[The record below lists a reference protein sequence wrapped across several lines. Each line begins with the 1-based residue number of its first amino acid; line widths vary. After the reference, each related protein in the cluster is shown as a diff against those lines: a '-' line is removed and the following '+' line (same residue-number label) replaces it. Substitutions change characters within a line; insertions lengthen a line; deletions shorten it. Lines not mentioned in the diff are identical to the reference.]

1 MRKMSMAVLG
11 ILLVSAPLL
20 AHHGAAALDT
30 GKEVTLKGTVT
41 EWIWSNPHCFLQFDA
56 KDDTGKVRNWAVE
69 TQNPT
74 AMTQRGWSR
83 TSFTAGDE
91 VTVIL
96 EPVMALEVSPDALQA
111 LGSLSD
117 IVTAIHH
124 DRPQRPALA
133 QSVPLIRANSM
144 WAATVDGVNIDGRGQ
159 IVVILDSGVEKD
171 QPVRG
176 QGGPARPVDS
186 AAALAALVAKTER
199 LEREMR
205 DYEDLLRRRGMTP
218 SIWPVSGKL
227 ESGMGGRRNPFGGRG
242 FEYHEG
248 QDIDA
253 VYGTPVM
260 VAASGTVT
268 IAGRERGYGN
278 VIYVDHGAGLSTR
291 YGHLSQIDVKI
302 GQTVT
307 RGQTIGLVGSTGR
320 STGPHLHY
328 EVRINNQPVDPRQY
342 LPGAER

>member
-1 MRKMSMAVLG
+1 MIRDDRFYAFIVARTSR
-11 ILLVSAPLL
+11 SR
-20 AHHGAAALDT
+20 AHIRRICFHKRWLKAAAVVFEAVMAGLSYGFYGLTQQAEHLRIARENQKLRAEND
-30 GKEVTLKGTVT
+30 KQKQE
-41 EWIWSNPHCFLQFDA
+41 LQRLNNRVD
-56 KDDTGKVRNWAVE
+56 AVE
-69 TQNPT
+69 DT
-74 AMTQRGWSR
+74 SR
-83 TSFTAGDE
+83 K
-91 VTVIL
+91 
-96 EPVMALEVSPDALQA
+96 
-111 LGSLSD
+111 
-117 IVTAIHH
+117 
-124 DRPQRPALA
+124 LA
-133 QSVPLIRANSM
+133 EI
-144 WAATVDGVNIDGRGQ
+144 
-159 IVVILDSGVEKD
+159 SGVEKD

>member
-1 MRKMSMAVLG
+1 MIRDDRFYAFIVARTSKSR
-11 ILLVSAPLL
+11 
-20 AHHGAAALDT
+20 AHIRRICVHKRWLKAAAVVFVAVMAGLSYGFYGLTQQAEHLRIARENQKLRAEND
-30 GKEVTLKGTVT
+30 KQKQE
-41 EWIWSNPHCFLQFDA
+41 LQKLNNRVD
-56 KDDTGKVRNWAVE
+56 AVE
-69 TQNPT
+69 DT
-74 AMTQRGWSR
+74 SR
-83 TSFTAGDE
+83 K
-91 VTVIL
+91 
-96 EPVMALEVSPDALQA
+96 
-111 LGSLSD
+111 
-117 IVTAIHH
+117 
-124 DRPQRPALA
+124 LA
-133 QSVPLIRANSM
+133 EI
-144 WAATVDGVNIDGRGQ
+144 
-159 IVVILDSGVEKD
+159 SGVEKD

>member
-1 MRKMSMAVLG
+1 MIRDDRFYAFIVARTSKSR
-11 ILLVSAPLL
+11 
-20 AHHGAAALDT
+20 AHIRRICVHKRWLKAAA
-30 GKEVTLKGTVT
+30 VV
-41 EWIWSNPHCFLQFDA
+41 FLAVMAGLSYGFYGLTQQA
-56 KDDTGKVRNWAVE
+56 EHLRIERENWKLRAENDKQKQELQRLNNRVDAVE
-69 TQNPT
+69 DT
-74 AMTQRGWSR
+74 SR
-83 TSFTAGDE
+83 K
-91 VTVIL
+91 
-96 EPVMALEVSPDALQA
+96 
-111 LGSLSD
+111 
-117 IVTAIHH
+117 
-124 DRPQRPALA
+124 LA
-133 QSVPLIRANSM
+133 EI
-144 WAATVDGVNIDGRGQ
+144 
-159 IVVILDSGVEKD
+159 SGVEKD
-171 QPVRG
+171 AQPVRG

-186 AAALAALVAKTER
+186 AAALAALVVKTAR

>member
-1 MRKMSMAVLG
+1 MIRDDRFYAFIVARTSKSR
-11 ILLVSAPLL
+11 
-20 AHHGAAALDT
+20 AHIRRICVHKRWLKAAA
-30 GKEVTLKGTVT
+30 VV
-41 EWIWSNPHCFLQFDA
+41 FLAVMAGLSYGFYGLTQQA
-56 KDDTGKVRNWAVE
+56 EHLRIERENWKLRAENDKQKQELQRLNNRVDAVE
-69 TQNPT
+69 DT
-74 AMTQRGWSR
+74 SR
-83 TSFTAGDE
+83 K
-91 VTVIL
+91 
-96 EPVMALEVSPDALQA
+96 
-111 LGSLSD
+111 
-117 IVTAIHH
+117 
-124 DRPQRPALA
+124 LA
-133 QSVPLIRANSM
+133 EI
-144 WAATVDGVNIDGRGQ
+144 
-159 IVVILDSGVEKD
+159 SGVEKD

-253 VYGTPVM
+253 SYGTPVM

-302 GQTVT
+302 GQSVT